1 MSENEGENDWAIIIY
16 GLIVWTIEHKCKG
29 KENIW
34 CKVFFSCFNS
44 ETFPWKKQN
53 TFRLELNFRRR
64 GGRLSEE
71 RPTETPRSWV
81 RRRACGRCHSPVT
94 SEDNRCQNSHVE
106 PSRRG
111 ALYFLFGRV
120 SWVRVPVLQ
129 RACRPCEVPSDA
141 TLLVKRM
148 SIFAANY
155 NCHYFDD
162 EALFYLGRPLG
173 WRPLGPF
180 SSQRLTRHHSR
191 QTKKPR
197 SHRRTIN
204 SCLRA
209 SSRSPGFDSCPTGE
223 DNRIAWVNFSPCL
236 FTFFSITWAIF

>member
-1 MSENEGENDWAIIIY
+1 MQRQGEHLMQSFLFLFQFW
-16 GLIVWTIEHKCKG
+16 
-29 KENIW
+29 NI
-34 CKVFFSCFNS
+34 SL
-44 ETFPWKKQN
+44 KKQN

-191 QTKKPR
+191 QTKNQDPTVGP
-197 SHRRTIN
+197 SIPVSELHPEVLGSTPVQQERT
-204 SCLRA
+204 
-209 SSRSPGFDSCPTGE
+209 TG
-223 DNRIAWVNFSPCL
+223 SL
-236 FTFFSITWAIF
+236 G